1 MPHRLLHT
9 ALFVPASR
17 PDRIPKALACG
28 ADQVIIDLEDAVEAD
43 AKLAARQHITDFAHA
58 NPTAE
63 FLVRVNGASTPWFE
77 GDLALCTALPS
88 VVGIVL
94 PKADSA
100 LHVQQAAT
108 SGKNVMPVIES
119 ARGIANLA
127 EICQAKNVA
136 RLAFGNLDFGLDLG
150 LDAGSKGAAIML
162 EHVRCQLVLHSRLA
176 DIAAPLYG
184 VWPDIKD
191 PAGLRQAAEQAKG
204 MGFSGLLCIH
214 PSQVAV
220 VSTVFS
226 ASPEEI
232 EWARRIMQKTQE
244 TGAAVFEMDGEMVD
258 LPVIERA
265 RRLMQQHR
273 S

>member
-1 MPHRLLHT
+1 MPHRLLRT

-43 AKLAARQHITDFAHA
+43 AKLAARQHITDFAAA
-58 NPTAE
+58 NPAAQ

-77 GDLALCTALPS
+77 ADLALCAALSS
-88 VVGIVL
+88 VAGIVL
-94 PKADSA
+94 PKAESA
-100 LHVQQAAT
+100 LHVQQAAAT
-108 SGKNVMPVIES
+108 GKSVMPVIES
-119 ARGIANLA
+119 ARGIAHLA

-150 LDAGSKGAAIML
+150 LDTGSKGAAIML
-162 EHVRCQLVLHSRLA
+162 DHVRCQLVLHSRLA
-176 DIAAPLYG
+176 GITAPLYG

-191 PAGLRQAAEQAKG
+191 PAGLQQAAELAKG

-214 PSQVAV
+214 PSQVAIV
-220 VSTVFS
+220 AAAFS
-226 ASPEEI
+226 ASPEELA
-232 EWARRIMQKTQE
+232 WAGRIMQKVE
-244 TGAAVFEMDGEMVD
+244 DTGAAVFEMDGEMVD

-265 RRLMQQHR
+265 RRLIQQSR